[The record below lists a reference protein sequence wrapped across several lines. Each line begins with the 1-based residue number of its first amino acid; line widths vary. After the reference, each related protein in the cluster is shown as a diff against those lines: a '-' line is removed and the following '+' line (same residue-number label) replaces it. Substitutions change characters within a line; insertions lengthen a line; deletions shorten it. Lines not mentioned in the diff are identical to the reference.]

1 MLIFEEVNLEGANLE
16 GADLTGANNLSL
28 FQFAKVKTLHDA
40 KLGEELLI
48 QIKKEYPAL
57 FEKTYG

>member
-1 MLIFEEVNLEGANLE
+1 
-16 GADLTGANNLSL
+16 
-28 FQFAKVKTLHDA
+28 VKTLHDA